1 MATKTPALST
11 QLKTAKAEIADLQE
25 KIIKIEKEVKQQ
37 SEYKD
42 MYWRQKSEL
51 EKEIEAVHSL
61 LDVLEGTVPRKTIP
75 DATQEWNTV
84 KHDMMTRLAAYL
96 AKRS

>member
-1 MATKTPALST
+1 MSTKTPALST
-11 QLKTAKAEIADLQE
+11 QLKTAKAEIKVLEDKVAKLE
-25 KIIKIEKEVKQQ
+25 KDVKQQ

-42 MYWRQKSEL
+42 MYCRQKTEL

-61 LDVLEGTVPRKTIP
+61 LDVLEGAIPRKTIP
-75 DATQEWNTV
+75 DSTQEWNTV

-96 AKRS
+96 AKR

>member
-11 QLKTAKAEIADLQE
+11 QLKTAKAEIKVLEDKVSKLE
-25 KIIKIEKEVKQQ
+25 KDVKQQ
-37 SEYKD
+37 SEVKD
-42 MYWRQKSEL
+42 MYYRQKQEL

-61 LDVLEGTVPRKTIP
+61 LDVLEGAIPRKTVP
-75 DATQEWNTV
+75 DASQEWNTV

-96 AKRS
+96 AKR

>member
-11 QLKTAKAEIADLQE
+11 QLKTAKAEIVALQE
-25 KIIKIEKEVKQQ
+25 KVIKLEKDVKQQ
-37 SEYKD
+37 SEVKD
-42 MYWRQKSEL
+42 MYYRQKTEL

-61 LDVLEGTVPRKTIP
+61 LDVLEGTIPRKTIP
-75 DATQEWNTV
+75 DASQEWNTV

-96 AKRS
+96 AKR

>member
-1 MATKTPALST
+1 MATKTPAVST
-11 QLKTAKAEIADLQE
+11 QLKTAKAEIAALQE
-25 KIIKIEKEVKQQ
+25 KITKLEKDVKQQ

-42 MYWRQKSEL
+42 MYCRQKNDL

-61 LDVLEGTVPRKTIP
+61 LDVLEGTIPRKTIP
-75 DATQEWNTV
+75 DASQEWNTV

-96 AKRS
+96 AKR

>member
-11 QLKTAKAEIADLQE
+11 QLKTAKAEIKALEE
-25 KIIKIEKEVKQQ
+25 KIIKLDKDVKQQ

-42 MYWRQKSEL
+42 MYRRQKSEL

-61 LDVLEGTVPRKTIP
+61 LDVLDGTIPRKTIP
-75 DATQEWNTV
+75 DASQEWNTV

-96 AKRS
+96 AKR

>member
-11 QLKTAKAEIADLQE
+11 QLKTAKAEIVALQE
-25 KIIKIEKEVKQQ
+25 KVIKLDKDVKQQ
-37 SEYKD
+37 SEVKD
-42 MYWRQKSEL
+42 MYYRQKTEL

-61 LDVLEGTVPRKTIP
+61 LDVLEGTIPRKTIP
-75 DATQEWNTV
+75 DASQEWNTV

-96 AKRS
+96 AKR

>member
-1 MATKTPALST
+1 MATKTPTLST
-11 QLKTAKAEIADLQE
+11 QLKTVKAEILALQE
-25 KIIKIEKEVKQQ
+25 KITKLEKDVKQQ

-42 MYWRQKSEL
+42 MYFRQKSEL

-61 LDVLEGTVPRKTIP
+61 LDVLEGTIPRKTIP
-75 DATQEWNTV
+75 DTSQEWNTV

-96 AKRS
+96 AKR

>member
-11 QLKTAKAEIADLQE
+11 QLKTAKAEIVALQE
-25 KIIKIEKEVKQQ
+25 KVIKLDKDVKQQ

-42 MYWRQKSEL
+42 MYYRQKQEL
-51 EKEIEAVHSL
+51 EKEIEAIHSL
-61 LDVLEGTVPRKTIP
+61 LDVLEGTIPRKTIP
-75 DATQEWNTV
+75 DASQEWNTV

-96 AKRS
+96 AKR

>member
-11 QLKTAKAEIADLQE
+11 QLKTAKAEIAALQE
-25 KIIKIEKEVKQQ
+25 KVTKFEKDVKQQ

-42 MYWRQKSEL
+42 MYYRQKSEL

-61 LDVLEGTVPRKTIP
+61 LDVLEGTIPRKTIP
-75 DATQEWNTV
+75 DASQEWNTV

-96 AKRS
+96 AKR

>member
-1 MATKTPALST
+1 MSTKTPALST
-11 QLKTAKAEIADLQE
+11 QLKNAKSDIKVLEE
-25 KIIKIEKEVKQQ
+25 KVIKLEKDVKQQ

-42 MYWRQKSEL
+42 MYCRQKTEL

-61 LDVLEGTVPRKTIP
+61 LDVLDGAIPRKTIP
-75 DATQEWNTV
+75 DASQEWNTV

-96 AKRS
+96 AKR

>member
-1 MATKTPALST
+1 MATKTPAVST
-11 QLKTAKAEIADLQE
+11 QLKTAKAEIVVLQE
-25 KIIKIEKEVKQQ
+25 KIVKLGTEVKQQ

-42 MYWRQKSEL
+42 MYHRQKTEL

-61 LDVLEGTVPRKTIP
+61 LDVLEGTIPRKTIP
-75 DATQEWNTV
+75 DAAQEWNTV

-96 AKRS
+96 AKR

>member
-11 QLKTAKAEIADLQE
+11 QLKTAKAEIAALQE
-25 KIIKIEKEVKQQ
+25 KITKLEKDVKQQ
-37 SEYKD
+37 SECKD
-42 MYWRQKSEL
+42 MYYRQKNDL

-61 LDVLEGTVPRKTIP
+61 LDVLDGAIPRKTIP

-96 AKRS
+96 AKR

>member
-11 QLKTAKAEIADLQE
+11 QLKTAKAEIVALQE
-25 KIIKIEKEVKQQ
+25 KITKLEKDVKQQ

-42 MYWRQKSEL
+42 MYYRQKTEL

-61 LDVLEGTVPRKTIP
+61 LDVLEGTIPRKTIP
-75 DATQEWNTV
+75 DASQEWNTV

-96 AKRS
+96 AKR

>member
-11 QLKTAKAEIADLQE
+11 QLKTAKAEIAALQE
-25 KIIKIEKEVKQQ
+25 KIIKLDKDVKQQ

-42 MYWRQKSEL
+42 MYFRQKSEL

-61 LDVLEGTVPRKTIP
+61 LDVLDGAIPRKTIP

-96 AKRS
+96 AKR

>member
-11 QLKTAKAEIADLQE
+11 QLKTAKAEIVALQE
-25 KIIKIEKEVKQQ
+25 KIVKLEKEVKQQ

-42 MYWRQKSEL
+42 MYFRQKSEL
-51 EKEIEAVHSL
+51 DKEIEAVHSL
-61 LDVLEGTVPRKTIP
+61 LDVLDGAIPRKTIP
-75 DATQEWNTV
+75 DTTQEWNVT

-96 AKRS
+96 AKR

>member
-1 MATKTPALST
+1 MATKTPAVST
-11 QLKTAKAEIADLQE
+11 QLKTAKAEIAALQE
-25 KIIKIEKEVKQQ
+25 KVTKLDKDVKQQ

-42 MYWRQKSEL
+42 MYCRQKNEL

-61 LDVLEGTVPRKTIP
+61 LDVLEGAIPRKTIP

-96 AKRS
+96 AKR

>member
-1 MATKTPALST
+1 MATKTPAVST
-11 QLKTAKAEIADLQE
+11 QLKTAKAEIVVLQE
-25 KIIKIEKEVKQQ
+25 KIVKLGTEVKQQ

-42 MYWRQKSEL
+42 MYYRQKTEL

-61 LDVLEGTVPRKTIP
+61 LDVLEGTIPRKTIP

-96 AKRS
+96 AKR

>member
-11 QLKTAKAEIADLQE
+11 QLKTAKAEIVALQE
-25 KIIKIEKEVKQQ
+25 KVTNLVKEVKQQ

-42 MYWRQKSEL
+42 MYYRQKNDL

-61 LDVLEGTVPRKTIP
+61 LDVLDGAIPRKTIP

-96 AKRS
+96 AKR

>member
-11 QLKTAKAEIADLQE
+11 QLKTAKAEIKALE
-25 KIIKIEKEVKQQ
+25 YKIIKLDKDVKQQ

-42 MYWRQKSEL
+42 MYCRQKSEI

-61 LDVLEGTVPRKTIP
+61 LDVLDGAIPRKTIP
-75 DATQEWNTV
+75 DITQEWNTV

-96 AKRS
+96 AKR

>member
-11 QLKTAKAEIADLQE
+11 QFKAAKAEIAALSMKVDKLE
-25 KIIKIEKEVKQQ
+25 KDVKQQ

-42 MYWRQKSEL
+42 MYCRQKSEL

-61 LDVLEGTVPRKTIP
+61 LDVLDGAIPRKTIP
-75 DATQEWNTV
+75 DTTQEWNVT
-84 KHDMMTRLAAYL
+84 KHDMLTRLAAYL
-96 AKRS
+96 AKR

>member
-11 QLKTAKAEIADLQE
+11 QLKTAKAEIAALQE
-25 KIIKIEKEVKQQ
+25 KVTKFEKDVKQQ

-42 MYWRQKSEL
+42 MYCRQKNDL

-61 LDVLEGTVPRKTIP
+61 LDVLEGTIPRKTIP
-75 DATQEWNTV
+75 DASQEWNTV

-96 AKRS
+96 AKR

>member
-11 QLKTAKAEIADLQE
+11 QLKTAKAEIKALED
-25 KIIKIEKEVKQQ
+25 KIIKLDKDVKQQ

-42 MYWRQKSEL
+42 MYCRQKSEL

-61 LDVLEGTVPRKTIP
+61 LDVLDGAIPRKTIP

-96 AKRS
+96 AKR

>member
-1 MATKTPALST
+1 MATKTPAVST
-11 QLKTAKAEIADLQE
+11 QLKTAKAEIAALQE
-25 KIIKIEKEVKQQ
+25 KVTKLDKDVKQQ

-42 MYWRQKSEL
+42 MYCRRLTDL

-61 LDVLEGTVPRKTIP
+61 LDVLEGAIPRKTIP

-96 AKRS
+96 AKR

>member
-1 MATKTPALST
+1 MATKTPAVST
-11 QLKTAKAEIADLQE
+11 QLKTAKAEIVALQE
-25 KIIKIEKEVKQQ
+25 KVTNLVKEVKQQ

-42 MYWRQKSEL
+42 MYYRQKNDL

-61 LDVLEGTVPRKTIP
+61 LDVLDGAIPRKTIP
-75 DATQEWNTV
+75 DASQEWNTV

-96 AKRS
+96 AKR

>member
-11 QLKTAKAEIADLQE
+11 QLKTAKAEIAALQE
-25 KIIKIEKEVKQQ
+25 KITKLEKDVKQQ
-37 SEYKD
+37 SECKD
-42 MYWRQKSEL
+42 MYYRQKNDL

-61 LDVLEGTVPRKTIP
+61 LDVLEGAIPRKTIP

-96 AKRS
+96 AKR

>member
-11 QLKTAKAEIADLQE
+11 QLKTAKAEIKALED
-25 KIIKIEKEVKQQ
+25 KIIKLDKDVKQQ

-42 MYWRQKSEL
+42 MYCRQKSEL

-61 LDVLEGTVPRKTIP
+61 LDVLEGAIPRKTIP
-75 DATQEWNTV
+75 DATQDWNTV

-96 AKRS
+96 AKR

>member
-1 MATKTPALST
+1 MATKTPAVST
-11 QLKTAKAEIADLQE
+11 QLKTAKAEIAALQE
-25 KIIKIEKEVKQQ
+25 KITKLEKDVKQQ

-42 MYWRQKSEL
+42 MYCRQKNEL

-61 LDVLEGTVPRKTIP
+61 LDVLEGAIPRKTIP

-84 KHDMMTRLAAYL
+84 KHDVMTRLAAYL
-96 AKRS
+96 AKR

>member
-11 QLKTAKAEIADLQE
+11 QLKTAKAEIKALEDKVTKLE
-25 KIIKIEKEVKQQ
+25 KDVKQQ
-37 SEYKD
+37 SEVKD
-42 MYWRQKSEL
+42 MYYRQKQEL

-61 LDVLEGTVPRKTIP
+61 LDVLEGAIPRKTVP
-75 DATQEWNTV
+75 DASQEWNTV

-96 AKRS
+96 AKR

>member
-11 QLKTAKAEIADLQE
+11 QLKTAKAEIVALQE
-25 KIIKIEKEVKQQ
+25 KIVKIEKEVKQQ

-42 MYWRQKSEL
+42 MYFRQKSEL

-61 LDVLEGTVPRKTIP
+61 LDVLDGAIPRKTIP
-75 DATQEWNTV
+75 DTTQEWNVT

-96 AKRS
+96 AKR

>member
-11 QLKTAKAEIADLQE
+11 QLKTAKAEIVALQE
-25 KIIKIEKEVKQQ
+25 KVIKLDKDVKQQ
-37 SEYKD
+37 SEVKD
-42 MYWRQKSEL
+42 MYYRQKTEL

-61 LDVLEGTVPRKTIP
+61 LDVLEGAIPRKTVP
-75 DATQEWNTV
+75 DASQEWNTV

-96 AKRS
+96 AKR

>member
-11 QLKTAKAEIADLQE
+11 QLKTAKAEIVALQE
-25 KIIKIEKEVKQQ
+25 KIVKLEKEVKQQ

-42 MYWRQKSEL
+42 MYFRQKSEL

-61 LDVLEGTVPRKTIP
+61 LDVLDGAIPRKTIP
-75 DATQEWNTV
+75 DTTQEWNVT

-96 AKRS
+96 AKR

>member
-11 QLKTAKAEIADLQE
+11 QLKTAKAEIVALQE
-25 KIIKIEKEVKQQ
+25 KIVKLEKEVKQQ

-42 MYWRQKSEL
+42 MYFRQKSEL
-51 EKEIEAVHSL
+51 DKEIEAVHSL
-61 LDVLEGTVPRKTIP
+61 LDVLDGAIPRKTIP
-75 DATQEWNTV
+75 DTTKEWNVT

-96 AKRS
+96 AKG